1 MRMPLYAVLVVL
13 ISGCGMTG
21 SGGKQTRMDA
31 TEQQVAVVIERLGT
45 IEEANEEVMKN
56 IESLS
61 KDKSTSQRLS
71 VLEEKQANMEK
82 MQLELISYQ
91 ESLKG
96 SLAKMREYTEALK
109 QKVDELAGKQ
119 EAEVAEKRRR
129 LLEERLRQEVDED
142 VKIQEIPRD
151 KIIKIEK
158 PPAQPKIEEMP
169 SPPPLVEEMITAMP
183 KAEEGTSKQKAT
195 PEPPKVE
202 EGAPGDV
209 KRKAASEPSKKEG
222 AAEGGFILEDF

>member
-1 MRMPLYAVLVVL
+1 MRMPLYVVLVVL

-21 SGGKQTRMDA
+21 GGKQTRMDA

-56 IESLS
+56 IEALS

-71 VLEEKQANMEK
+71 VLEEKQVNMEK

-96 SLAKMREYTEALK
+96 SLVKMREYTEALK

-119 EAEVAEKRRR
+119 EAEVTEKRRR

-169 SPPPLVEEMITAMP
+169 SPPPLVEEMITALP
-183 KAEEGTSKQKAT
+183 KAEEGT
-195 PEPPKVE
+195 
-202 EGAPGDV
+202 PGDV

>member
-61 KDKSTSQRLS
+61 QDKSTSQRLS
-71 VLEEKQANMEK
+71 VLVEKQANMEK

-119 EAEVAEKRRR
+119 EAEVTEKRRR

-169 SPPPLVEEMITAMP
+169 SPPLVEEMITAMP
-183 KAEEGTSKQKAT
+183 KAEEGTSKRKAT
-195 PEPPKVE
+195 PEPPK
-202 EGAPGDV
+202 
-209 KRKAASEPSKKEG
+209 
-222 AAEGGFILEDF
+222 AEKGSG

>member
-13 ISGCGMTG
+13 ISGCGMMG

-56 IESLS
+56 IEALS

-119 EAEVAEKRRR
+119 EAEVTEKRRR

-169 SPPPLVEEMITAMP
+169 SPPLVEEMITAMP

-195 PEPPKVE
+195 PEPPKAE
-202 EGAPGDV
+202 KGAPGDV
-209 KRKAASEPSKKEG
+209 KRKAASEPPKKEG

>member
-1 MRMPLYAVLVVL
+1 MRMPLYVVLAVL
-13 ISGCGMTG
+13 ISGCSMTG
-21 SGGKQTRMDA
+21 GDKQTRMDA
-31 TEQQVAVVIERLGT
+31 MEQQVAVVIERLGT

-56 IESLS
+56 IEALS
-61 KDKSTSQRLS
+61 KDKSTNQRLS

-142 VKIQEIPRD
+142 VRIQEIPRD

-158 PPAQPKIEEMP
+158 PQAQPKIEEMP
-169 SPPPLVEEMITAMP
+169 SPPLLEERITAMP
-183 KAEEGTSKQKAT
+183 KAEEGAPKQKAA
-195 PEPPKVE
+195 PEPPKAG

-209 KRKAASEPSKKEG
+209 KRKTASEPSKKEG